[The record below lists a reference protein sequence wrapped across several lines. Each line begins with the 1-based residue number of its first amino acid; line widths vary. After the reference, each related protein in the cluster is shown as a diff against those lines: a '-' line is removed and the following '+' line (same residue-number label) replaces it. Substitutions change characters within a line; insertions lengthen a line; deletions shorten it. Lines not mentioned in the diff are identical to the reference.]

1 MTQEELLD
9 HCWAIWESRGLSSDG
24 KETQKARFDAV
35 LQSAVDRATS
45 ASVRFWFA
53 IGETD
58 YTIASTDT
66 NTIILKGANNEARD
80 IYQIKQG
87 STFLFQYEEHE
98 FEVLAQT
105 DTPLTTT
112 SAALKGWIR
121 RPDREGFPTV
131 QIYPT
136 PASATVLTYRYLM
149 NDVTL
154 EKFPSQFHDVIA
166 FGILTTL
173 RSDLFRF
180 DYKQRIDEM
189 EQHYKSN
196 RKGGYDPLPPIHIAR
211 QLARMNRELN
221 VG

>member
-1 MTQEELLD
+1 MTQDELLD
-9 HCWAIWESRGLSSDG
+9 HCWAIWESRGLSTDSKD
-24 KETQKARFDAV
+24 TQKARFDAV
-35 LQSAVDRATS
+35 LQSSVDRATS
-45 ASVRFWFA
+45 ASDRFWFA
-53 IGETD
+53 IGETT
-58 YTIASTDT
+58 YTIAATDT

-87 STFLFQYEEHE
+87 STLLYQYEEHE
-98 FEVLAQT
+98 FERLAHT
-105 DTPLTTT
+105 DTPLTST
-112 SAALKGWIR
+112 SAPLKGWIR
-121 RPDREGFPTV
+121 RPDQEGFPTV
-131 QIYPT
+131 QIFPT

-154 EKFPSQFHDVIA
+154 EKFPSQFHDVIV

-196 RKGGYDPLPPIHIAR
+196 RKGGFDPLPPPNIAI
-211 QLARMNRELN
+211 QLVRMNTI
-221 VG
+221 GP

>member
-9 HCWAIWESRGLSSDG
+9 HCWAVWESRGLPSDG
-24 KETQKARFDAV
+24 KATQKDRFLAV
-35 LQSAVDRATS
+35 LQPSVDRAV
-45 ASVRFWFA
+45 SVSDQFWFA
-53 IGETD
+53 IGEAT
-58 YTIASTDT
+58 YTILAADD

-87 STFLFQYEEHE
+87 STFLFQYEPFE
-98 FEVLAQT
+98 FERLAQT
-105 DTPLTTT
+105 DTPLTDT
-112 SAALKGWIR
+112 SAPLKGWIR
-121 RPDREGFPTV
+121 RPDQEGFPTV
-131 QIYPT
+131 QIFPT
-136 PASATVLTYRYLM
+136 PATDTVLTYFYLQ

-166 FGILTTL
+166 FGILTSL

-180 DYKQRIDEM
+180 DYRIRIHEM

-196 RKGGYDPLPPIHIAR
+196 RKGGYDPLPPTHIAR
-211 QLARMNRELN
+211 QLARMNRDLN